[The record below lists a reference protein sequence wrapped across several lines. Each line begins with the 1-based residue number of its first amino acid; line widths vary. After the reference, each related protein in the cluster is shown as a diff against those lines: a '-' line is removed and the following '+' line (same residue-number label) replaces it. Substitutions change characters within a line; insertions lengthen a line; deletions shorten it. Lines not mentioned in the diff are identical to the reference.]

1 ARPASAGGGGGGGG
15 LPSRVLAPGGARP
28 AAPPRGRATPV
39 GAARARRTVAI
50 VAAEGAPA
58 RCPAE
63 NRGLL
68 AVEETFVL
76 GRWSPLGG
84 ERLSAQRETLSC

>member
-1 ARPASAGGGGGGGG
+1 MGVAASGEVVTEMEPFVAR
-15 LPSRVLAPGGARP
+15 RTGA
-28 AAPPRGRATPV
+28 PRGRATPV